1 MPLPGA
7 VGNAAVRGIGSAPVI
22 RHNHIDNALADEREL
37 EDVDGGDSKQTPG
50 GLGGGS
56 SGGPQPSANN
66 DGGSREK
73 KKKRRRKLSEVPI
86 AEVLKA
92 KHTLRWVVPVIA
104 KDATVREA
112 VSVCI
117 ERGLSGMMVVDRTDR
132 ISESTRERG
141 RVVGMTT
148 SRDLLRVMAA
158 GFKDGKGADD
168 LMDVKIGEFM
178 TPISQVIYARP
189 EETIGMCRTVMA
201 KLGVKCLPVL
211 SNGRVEGL
219 VTARD
224 MSEFGL
230 EATER
235 GGKKNYLRH
244 VSERVG
250 LSSNTSMAEPP
261 AYLRSHLALENRP
274 LFVNIGVGEMPHP
287 FKTADGCGM
296 NRRDFGPQDYSTDPD
311 LSEDAFFLSRVE
323 IPVELTADEDA
334 GGAGELFRFVTYMGV
349 ADGVGSWREYGVDPR
364 EFSHRLMEECENV
377 LAESS
382 AVARENFEAD
392 EKYRRLVMPQ
402 DVLAKA
408 YDRVKAANVIGSSTA
423 CVGLFDCKSHQ
434 LHFANLGDSGVVVLR
449 HIDTET
455 SNAPLKRTRGAV
467 ENVKSSKGSELRVAF
482 VSQQQLR
489 SFNHPYQLG
498 WTGQELDR
506 EEEGHSFKDASE
518 SCNNSIHVRR
528 GDVILMATDG
538 LFDNVDIDDI
548 AQVVMEWEQDNG
560 FVRSGDVTARE
571 KRWSMGNSM
580 SLLSAEAVPDLANL
594 LCAKA
599 RELSLD
605 GSVDSPFAVLAK
617 ENDIMWSGGMPDDC
631 TVVAMHVV
639 GKMSDDTVGQ
649 IPAS

>member
-1 MPLPGA
+1 MTASLSTMPMPNNGE
-7 VGNAAVRGIGSAPVI
+7 GNGGGNGIGSIGGTAARSAPVI

-37 EDVDGGDSKQTPG
+37 EDRAEPGRGDEAK
-50 GLGGGS
+50 GGGPGT
-56 SGGPQPSANN
+56 GG
-66 DGGSREK
+66 RK
-73 KKKRRRKLSEVPI
+73 KGRRKLSEVPI

-92 KHTLRWVVPVIA
+92 KHTLRWVEPVIT

-117 ERGLSGMMVVDRTDR
+117 ERGLSGMMVVDKSDR
-132 ISESTRERG
+132 ISEATRERG

-158 GFKDGKGADD
+158 GFKEGKTADD
-168 LMDVKIGEFM
+168 LMDVRIGEFM

-261 AYLRSHLALENRP
+261 AYLRTHLAMESRAHY
-274 LFVNIGVGEMPHP
+274 VNVGVGEMPHP
-287 FKTADGCGM
+287 FKTADAGCGM
-296 NRRDFGPQDYSTDPD
+296 NRRDFGPKDYSTDPD
-311 LSEDAFFLSRVE
+311 LSEDAHFVSRVE
-323 IPVELTADEDA
+323 VPDEV
-334 GGAGELFRFVTYMGV
+334 GAEFRFVTYMGV

-364 EFSHRLMEECENV
+364 DFSHKLMEECKNILKET
-377 LAESS
+377 S
-382 AVARENFEAD
+382 ATARGNYETNER
-392 EKYRRLVMPQ
+392 YRRLIMPK
-402 DVLAKA
+402 DILSKA
-408 YDRVKAANVIGSSTA
+408 YDRVKADNVIGSSTA

-434 LHFANLGDSGVVVLR
+434 LHFANLGDSGIVVLR
-449 HIDTET
+449 HID
-455 SNAPLKRTRGAV
+455 SDNARRALKRRSGTA
-467 ENVKSSKGSELRVAF
+467 NVKSGSNKSELRVAF

-498 WTGQELDR
+498 WTGEELDQ
-506 EEEGHSFKDASE
+506 EEEGHSFKNPTE
-518 SCNNSIHVRR
+518 SCTTSIHVRR
-528 GDVILMATDG
+528 GDIILMATDG

-548 AQVVMEWEQDNG
+548 AQVAMKWEQDNG
-560 FVRSGDVTARE
+560 FVRGGDVSARE

-580 SLLSAEAVPDLANL
+580 SLLSSEAVPELAAT
-594 LCAKA
+594 LCEKA

-605 GSVDSPFAVLAK
+605 NSVDSPFAVLAK

-639 GKMSDDTVGQ
+639 GKLSDDTVGQ
-649 IPAS
+649 VPAS